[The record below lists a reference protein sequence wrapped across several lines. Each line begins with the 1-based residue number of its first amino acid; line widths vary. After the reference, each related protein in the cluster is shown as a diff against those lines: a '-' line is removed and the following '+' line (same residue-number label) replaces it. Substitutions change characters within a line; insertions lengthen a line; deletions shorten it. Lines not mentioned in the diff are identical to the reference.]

1 MWTSA
6 RNERAA
12 AWLDIGQQHQ
22 GMTERTVRGV
32 RLLVTAGRRRQRHD
46 GTVPPVP
53 LYEVADMVVRAAM
66 ATVRA
71 GLKGQMDAAARD
83 AAARVNDLGAVLGLE
98 ISPEHRKVI
107 DGIGS
112 RQPPPQGA
120 THELHRE
127 IIAADPALTAFFEV
141 VEDWSGL
148 AAQLIGSGDMIAP
161 PNLDGSPSGKQ
172 EDQGN
177 VANPAA
183 RGRWGAVR
191 AWRRQGAVLL
201 AACSVTKSNENGAG
215 C

>member
-12 AWLDIGQQHQ
+12 AWLDIGQQHH

-46 GTVPPVP
+46 GTVPPIP

-98 ISPEHRKVI
+98 ITPQHQAVI
-107 DGIGS
+107 NGIS
-112 RQPPPQGA
+112 RRPPPPQGA
-120 THELHRE
+120 AHQLHRE
-127 IIAADPALTAFFEV
+127 IVKADPALTAFFAT
-141 VEDWSGL
+141 VEDWATLS
-148 AAQLIGSGDMIAP
+148 AQLVGGGSEPLA
-161 PNLDGSPSGKQ
+161 NLDGSMPRYAGDDAILAQ
-172 EDQGN
+172 
-177 VANPAA
+177 PPA

-191 AWRRQGAVLL
+191 AWRQRGAALL
-201 AACSVTKSNENGAG
+201 AAVQPPSTNS
-215 C
+215 